1 MWETQVQS
9 LGWEDLLEK
18 EMATHSSTLAWRIP
32 WLAESGRLQSMGS
45 QRLRQDW
52 ATSLSLSFKC
62 FVTCLLL
69 PFRLFVCNFLSF
81 LLRPSWNQEWLFFF
95 FPKFST
101 QQSLAYFLRL
111 IFNVNF
117 PDHTV
122 TIKHLFFRYLGEL
135 ISNSISSSYYVLF
148 YTFTVLL
155 IQSFF
160 PLPRWLKFQLC
171 CYISCYYHTFS
182 LKIMLLT
189 IVSLAW
195 HCCSVFYNH

>member
-1 MWETQVQS
+1 MAQRSKHLPGIWETWVWS
-9 LGWEDLLEK
+9 LGREDPLEK

-32 WLAESGRLQSMGS
+32 WMEESGRLQSMGS
-45 QRLRQDW
+45 QTLRQDW

-81 LLRPSWNQEWLFFF
+81 LLKPSGNQEWLYFF

-122 TIKHLFFRYLGEL
+122 TIKHLFFWYLGEL
-135 ISNSISSSYYVLF
+135 ISNSFQVAIMFSFILLQYCLFRAFSPSHSDLSFNYVAIF
-148 YTFTVLL
+148 HV
-155 IQSFF
+155 IIIPF
-160 PLPRWLKFQLC
+160 P
-171 CYISCYYHTFS
+171 
-182 LKIMLLT
+182 
-189 IVSLAW
+189 
-195 HCCSVFYNH
+195 

>member
-1 MWETQVQS
+1 MAQRLKHLPGIWETWVWS
-9 LGWEDLLEK
+9 LGREDPLEK

-32 WLAESGRLQSMGS
+32 WMEESGRLQSMGS
-45 QRLRQDW
+45 QTLRQDW

-81 LLRPSWNQEWLFFF
+81 LLKPSGNQEWLYFF

-135 ISNSISSSYYVLF
+135 ISDSFQVAIMFSFILLQYCLFRVFSPSHGDLSFNYVAIF
-148 YTFTVLL
+148 HV
-155 IQSFF
+155 IIIPF
-160 PLPRWLKFQLC
+160 P
-171 CYISCYYHTFS
+171 
-182 LKIMLLT
+182 
-189 IVSLAW
+189 
-195 HCCSVFYNH
+195 